1 MQGTFS
7 EPTALGNKLLP
18 VIVIELERRVSTR
31 LGVRMVP
38 FGFTPS
44 DSDDDSE
51 ENNPIPENPDLSAL
65 FAMLQEQIQSQF
77 GEELPSDLTR
87 DLEAQFA
94 KLGINP
100 AGFLDALGKSD
111 TALPLNISRDIAKV
125 HVARHGSAFIG
136 TKDVALFKEAMELAD
151 LWLNDATV
159 FPANSN
165 VENIYSRDDWVDATM
180 QGWQKT
186 VEPLANGL
194 AIAMTT
200 IVEQQELPENS
211 LPIAQVAG
219 LLRSFI
225 GTMIATQLGES
236 IGGLAVSV
244 TGAHDVG
251 LPLLEPARPALVPE
265 NIALWG
271 VDIGIEPSEVR
282 IFHALREGAI
292 ARLFDT
298 NPWLIQYMRSA
309 IAEYGKGIRIDV
321 EAMQRQA
328 EEAIDSGAIDPNN
341 PETFTVALNQGL
353 FTPEE
358 SPEQVAALTKLE
370 TALAL
375 IDGWADDVTTLAA
388 AERLPSLNAL
398 RETLRRRR
406 ATSSP
411 AQQLFASLFGLE
423 VSPRMSRES
432 SAFWSQI
439 RSLRDVTARDRIWS
453 GILPT
458 NEELTDAE
466 GYLRSIE
473 IPDDLSS
480 LTD

>member
-1 MQGTFS
+1 M
-7 EPTALGNKLLP
+7 A
-18 VIVIELERRVSTR
+18 
-31 LGVRMVP
+31 P

-44 DSDDDSE
+44 NSDDAPE
-51 ENNPIPENPDLSAL
+51 ENNPANPQPNGATGDNTENGENQDLAAL
-65 FAMLQEQIQSQF
+65 FAMLQEQMQSQF
-77 GEELPSDLTR
+77 GEKMPADMAKEIQ
-87 DLEAQFA
+87 EQFA

-100 AGFLDALGKSD
+100 IGFLDALGKSD
-111 TALPLNISRDIAKV
+111 SALPLNISRDIAKQY
-125 HVARHGSAFIG
+125 VAAHGSAMIG
-136 TKDVALFKEAMELAD
+136 TNDVAVYQEAMGIAD

-165 VENIYSRDDWVDATM
+165 VKNIYSRADWVDATM
-180 QGWQKT
+180 KGWQKT

-194 AIAMTT
+194 AKAMTS
-200 IVEQQELPENS
+200 IVEEQGLPENS
-211 LPIAQVAG
+211 LPLAQVAG

-225 GTMIATQLGES
+225 GTMIATQLGQS
-236 IGGLAVSV
+236 IGGLAASV

-251 LPLLEPARPALVPE
+251 LPLLEPARPALIPE
-265 NIALWG
+265 NIALWSA
-271 VDIGIEPSEVR
+271 DIGIEPSEVR

-292 ARLFDT
+292 ARLFDN
-298 NPWLIQYMRSA
+298 NPWLIEYMRNA

-341 PETFTVALNQGL
+341 PETFKVALNEGL

-358 SPEQVAALTKLE
+358 SPAQVEALTKLE

-388 AERLPSLNAL
+388 GDRLPSLNAL

-423 VSPRMSRES
+423 VSPRMSREA

-439 RSLRDVTARDRIWS
+439 RALRDVSARDQIWS

-458 NEELTDAE
+458 HEELTDAE

-473 IPDDLSS
+473 VPDDLSS
-480 LTD
+480 LAD

>member
-1 MQGTFS
+1 
-7 EPTALGNKLLP
+7 
-18 VIVIELERRVSTR
+18 
-31 LGVRMVP
+31 MVP

-44 DSDDDSE
+44 NSDDESE
-51 ENNPIPENPDLSAL
+51 ENNPANPQPNEATGDSEGMDENQDLSAL
-65 FAMLQEQIQSQF
+65 FALLQEQMQSQF
-77 GEELPSDLTR
+77 GESMPTDMTKEIQ
-87 DLEAQFA
+87 EQFA

-100 AGFLDALGKSD
+100 IGFLEALGKSD
-111 TALPLNISRDIAKV
+111 SALPLTISRDIARQY
-125 HVARHGSAFIG
+125 VAAHGSAMIG
-136 TKDVALFKEAMELAD
+136 TNDVAVYNEAMEIAD

-159 FPANSN
+159 FPAHSN
-165 VENIYSRDDWVDATM
+165 VKNIYSRADWVDATM
-180 QGWQKT
+180 TGWQKT

-194 AIAMTT
+194 AKAMTS
-200 IVEQQELPENS
+200 IVEEQGLPENS
-211 LPIAQVAG
+211 LPLAQVAG

-225 GTMIATQLGES
+225 GTMIATQLGQS
-236 IGGLAVSV
+236 IGGLAASV

-251 LPLLEPARPALVPE
+251 LPLLEPARPALIPE
-265 NIALWG
+265 NIALWSA
-271 VDIGIEPSEVR
+271 DIGIEPSEVR

-292 ARLFDT
+292 ARLFDN
-298 NPWLIQYMRSA
+298 NPWLIEYMRNA

-341 PETFTVALNQGL
+341 PETFKVALNEGL

-358 SPEQVAALTKLE
+358 SPAQVEALTKLE

-388 AERLPSLNAL
+388 ADRLPSLNAL

-423 VSPRMSRES
+423 VSPRMSREA

-439 RSLRDVTARDRIWS
+439 RSLRDVSARDQIWS

-458 NEELTDAE
+458 HEELTDAE

-473 IPDDLSS
+473 VPDDLSS

>member
-1 MQGTFS
+1 M
-7 EPTALGNKLLP
+7 A
-18 VIVIELERRVSTR
+18 
-31 LGVRMVP
+31 P

-44 DSDDDSE
+44 NHGDDSE
-51 ENNPIPENPDLSAL
+51 EDNPATPHEKTPADNGGNPDLSAL
-65 FAMLQEQIQSQF
+65 FAMLQEQMQSQF
-77 GEELPSDLTR
+77 GEEMPADLTR
-87 DLEAQFA
+87 DIQAQFA

-100 AGFLDALGKSD
+100 IGFLGALEKSES
-111 TALPLNISRDIAKV
+111 ALPLSISREIAKQF
-125 HVARHGSAFIG
+125 VAAHGSTFIG
-136 TKDVALFKEAMELAD
+136 TKDIADFTGAMELAD

-159 FPANSN
+159 FPANSSKG
-165 VENIYSRDDWVDATM
+165 NIYSRADWVDATM

-186 VEPLANGL
+186 VEPLAHGL
-194 AIAMTT
+194 AKAMTS
-200 IVEQQELPENS
+200 IVEKQEMPKNS
-211 LPIAQVAG
+211 LPLAQVAD

-225 GTMIATQLGES
+225 GTMIATQLGQS
-236 IGGLAVSV
+236 IGGLAASV

-271 VDIGIEPSEVR
+271 ADIGVEASEVR
-282 IFHALREGAI
+282 IFHALREGAV
-292 ARLFDT
+292 ARLFDN

-388 AERLPSLNAL
+388 ADRLPSLNAL

-432 SAFWSQI
+432 SAFWTQI
-439 RSLRDVTARDRIWS
+439 RSLRDINVRDHIWS

-458 NEELTDAE
+458 HDELTNAE
-466 GYLRSIE
+466 GYLRSIKV
-473 IPDDLSS
+473 PDDLSG